1 MRPIKLTT
9 VRGILERIL
18 LTLSLLAFL
27 LQPVSAQSSRMVKGT
42 VTDAQ
47 GEPLAG
53 VTVVVQGSNV
63 FGTTDLNGKYTV
75 NVANPKTA
83 SLEFMLL
90 GMQSIVEPVSGR
102 SEIDVRLLQDNLVID
117 NAVVVGY
124 GETRRKDLTGS
135 VASVD
140 MTELTTRPVATL
152 DDAIMGKASGV
163 MVTKADGAPGGGIR
177 VRIRGG
183 ASLQRGVDPLYIID
197 GIPTEINNDYITSS
211 SDLSYMYTATGSNDI
226 EATGEAYT
234 RSLNSLAGLN
244 PNDIESL
251 TILKD
256 ASATAI
262 YGSKAANGVVIITTK
277 RGSRNTKPQISFNYN
292 FGVGIPHPE
301 TVLTGDQYIA
311 TYKKAIENSLAN
323 MEANQEYIGS
333 SYNRKVTTLKKKYE
347 ELGNIKSANTDWLS
361 LLLRNSISH
370 NADVSMSG
378 GGQNSRYYASLSYT
392 NMEGTILNTGF
403 RRYSGKVS
411 MDNDL
416 SKKLSASI
424 NINFGL
430 TENDVTNGSYGQA
443 LAAPSILAAYNDD
456 GSYANYMSLDNTSI
470 GSGFAT
476 SYLGYQNPLAVAS
489 AVNSAKTYV
498 FKGTLG
504 LQYRILEELVF
515 KTAASYDFKNYNQS
529 NYIPSYLMVGSS
541 NGIQS
546 FEGGSGTE
554 AQSITQGVFWE
565 NTLTY
570 NKIFNEIHHLDAV
583 LGHAWESRRGSF
595 FSASGTNY
603 PDDDFLN
610 GLSSAVTPASVKG
623 ANPSMQNSLLSFF
636 LRVNYSLLDR
646 YLLTFTGRADSSSKF
661 AKAHRTGYFP
671 SGAVAWRISEEN
683 WMKGARWIDEIKL
696 RASLGKTGTQN
707 IDDYMYM
714 TLFSPGSYAGASAL
728 YPSQLGNEGIRW
740 ESTFQKDVG
749 LDFSFF
755 RGRLGGTIAGYWKLT
770 DDALYGISIPPSS
783 GFDSAIA
790 NYASISNNGL
800 EFEFYSDIVRTSDFL
815 WHLDF
820 NFSRNISK
828 VLRLS
833 GGESYVNGATILKEG
848 EPLGLLY
855 AYVAE
860 GIIHT
865 QEELDAYKARFDG
878 RRVGYWASD
887 YPTLGIG
894 SPIFS
899 LNERYRDYKDVV
911 GNSTPDFYG
920 GFSTYFKYRNWKLN
934 ASFTYSYGNELL
946 LVKDLSDMK
955 FDSIA
960 NRSIRVLDAGTGNR
974 PILHAEG
981 RHMLSSLNVY
991 DASYLRMNA
1000 LSLSYDLPA
1009 RLVKSIN
1016 MRYATFFVS
1025 AGNLFTLTKY
1035 PGADPAITDDPYSIG
1050 GGGLDLT
1057 TYPMSKTISIGTR
1070 LGF

>member
-1 MRPIKLTT
+1 MKGMDYKTFT
-9 VRGILERIL
+9 GIFKTML
-18 LTLSLLAFL
+18 LSLCFLASTV
-27 LQPVSAQSSRMVKGT
+27 QPAAAQSGQKVKGT
-42 VTDAQ
+42 VTNVQ
-47 GEPLAG
+47 GEPLVG
-53 VTVVVQGSNV
+53 VAVKVQGSDA
-63 FGTTDLNGKYTV
+63 FGTTDLDGNYSV
-75 NVANPKTA
+75 NVSDPKNA

-90 GMQSIVEPVSGR
+90 GMQTLVEPVSGR
-102 SEIDVRLLQDNLVID
+102 SVVDVKMAEDNLVID

-124 GETRRKDLTGS
+124 GSTKRKDLTGS
-135 VASVD
+135 VSSVD
-140 MTELTTRPVATL
+140 MTELTTRPVTTF
-152 DDAIMGKASGV
+152 DDAIMGKAAGV
-163 MVTKADGAPGGGIR
+163 MVTKADGAPGGGMR

-183 ASLQRGVDPLYIID
+183 SSLQRGVDPLYIID
-197 GIPTEINNDYITSS
+197 GIPTEINNDYIATS

-244 PNDIESL
+244 PNDIESM

-277 RGSRNTKPQISFNYN
+277 RGSRNTKPQVDFNYN
-292 FGVGIPHPE
+292 FGYGIPHPE

-311 TYKKAIENSLAN
+311 TYKQAIENSLAN
-323 MEANQEYIGS
+323 LEANKEYVS
-333 SYNRKVTTLKKKYE
+333 SYDRTVTTLKKKYD
-347 ELGNIKSANTDWLS
+347 ELGSIKSANTDWLS
-361 LLLRNSISH
+361 LLLRNSATH

-378 GGQNSRYYASLSYT
+378 GSQTSRYYTSLSYT
-392 NMEGTILNTGF
+392 NQQGTILNTGF
-403 RRYSGKVS
+403 RRYSGKIS

-416 SKKLSASI
+416 SKRLSASV

-443 LAAPSILAAYNDD
+443 LAAPSILPAYNDD
-456 GSYANYMSLDNTSI
+456 GTFANYMSLDDTSI
-470 GSGFAT
+470 GSGFST

-515 KTAASYDFKNYNQS
+515 KTAASYDYKNYNQS
-529 NYIPSYLMVGSS
+529 NYIPSYLMIGSES
-541 NGIQS
+541 GIQA

-554 AQSITQGVFWE
+554 AQSITNGIFWE
-565 NTLTY
+565 NTLSY
-570 NKIFNEIHHLDAV
+570 NKMFNGIHHLDAV
-583 LGHAWESRRGSF
+583 LGHAWETRRGSF

-603 PDDDFLN
+603 PDDKFLN
-610 GLSSAVTPASVKG
+610 GLSSAVTAASVKG

-661 AKAHRTGYFP
+661 AKANRTGYFP
-671 SGAVAWRISEEN
+671 SGAIAWRISEEN
-683 WMKGARWIDEIKL
+683 WMKDIRWIDEIKL
-696 RASLGKTGTQN
+696 RASIGKTGTQN

-728 YPSQLGNEGIRW
+728 YPSQLGNEGIKW
-740 ESTFQKDVG
+740 ESTFQKDLG

-755 RGRLGGTIAGYWKLT
+755 KGRFGGTVAGYWKTT
-770 DDALYGISIPPSS
+770 DDALYDISVPPSS
-783 GFDSAIA
+783 GFSSAIA
-790 NYASISNNGL
+790 NYASIENNGVEVEL
-800 EFEFYSDIVRTSDFL
+800 YSDIVRTHDFL
-815 WHLDF
+815 WHVNF
-820 NFSRNISK
+820 NVSRNISK

-833 GGESYVNGATILKEG
+833 GGESYINGATILKEG

-860 GIIHT
+860 GIIKT
-865 QEELDAYKARFDG
+865 QEELDAYKERFNA

-894 SPIFS
+894 SPIFT
-899 LNERYRDYKDVV
+899 LNERFRDYRDVV

-920 GFSTYFKYRNWKLN
+920 GFSSFIKYKNWGLN

-960 NRSIRVLDAGTGNR
+960 NRSVRVLDAGTGNR
-974 PILHAEG
+974 PILHATG

-1009 RLVKSIN
+1009 RLVKSVN
-1016 MRYATFFVS
+1016 MRYATFYIS

-1057 TYPMSKTISIGTR
+1057 TYPMSKTFSIGTR

>member
-1 MRPIKLTT
+1 MKSKSIHRVLGRVLMI
-9 VRGILERIL
+9 
-18 LTLSLLAFL
+18 LSLLAVL
-27 LQPVSAQSSRMVKGT
+27 WQPAAAQSSQKVKGT
-42 VTDAQ
+42 VTDTQ
-47 GEPLAG
+47 GQPLVG
-53 VTVVVQGSNV
+53 VTVSVQGASA
-63 FGTTDLNGKYTV
+63 FGTTDLNGNYSV
-75 NVANPKTA
+75 NVPDPKTA

-90 GMQSIVEPVSGR
+90 GMQTLVEPVSGR
-102 SEIDVRLLQDNLVID
+102 PVIDVQMTEDKLIID
-117 NAVVVGY
+117 DAVVVGY
-124 GETRRKDLTGS
+124 GSTKRKDLTGS

-140 MTELTTRPVATL
+140 MTDLTTRPITTF

-183 ASLQRGVDPLYIID
+183 SSLQRGVDPLYIID
-197 GIPTEINNDYITSS
+197 GIPTEINNDYIAAS

-244 PNDIESL
+244 PNDIESM

-292 FGVGIPHPE
+292 FGYGIPHPE
-301 TVLTGDQYIA
+301 QVLTGDQYIA
-311 TYKKAIENSLAN
+311 AYKTAIENSLAN
-323 MEANQEYIGS
+323 LEANKEYVS
-333 SYNRKVTTLKKKYE
+333 SYDRTVATLKKKYE
-347 ELGNIKSANTDWLS
+347 ELGTIKNANTDWLS
-361 LLLRNSISH
+361 LLLRNSATH

-378 GGQNSRYYASLSYT
+378 GSQTSRYYASLSYT
-392 NMEGTILNTGF
+392 NQQGTILNTGF
-403 RRYSGKVS
+403 RRYAGKLS
-411 MDNDL
+411 LDNDL
-416 SKKLSASI
+416 TKKLSA
-424 NINFGL
+424 NINVHFGL

-456 GSYANYMSLDNTSI
+456 GSLANYMSLDNTSI
-470 GSGFAT
+470 GAGFSS

-489 AVNSAKTYV
+489 AVNSAKTYT

-504 LQYRILEELVF
+504 LQYRFMDELVF
-515 KTAASYDFKNYNQS
+515 KTAASFDFKNYNQS
-529 NYIPSYLMVGSS
+529 NYIPSYLMVGSE
-541 NGIQS
+541 NGIQE

-554 AQSITQGVFWE
+554 AQSNTTGVFWE
-565 NTLTY
+565 NTLSY
-570 NKIFNEIHHLDAV
+570 NKIFQGIHHLDAV
-583 LGHAWESRRGSF
+583 LGHAWETRRASF
-595 FSASGTNY
+595 FSASGTQY
-603 PDDDFLN
+603 PDDEFLN
-610 GLSSAVTPASVKG
+610 GLSSAVIPASVKG
-623 ANPSMQNSLLSFF
+623 ANPSMQNALLSFF
-636 LRVNYSLLDR
+636 LRVNYTLLDR
-646 YLLTFTGRADSSSKF
+646 YLFTFTGRADSSSKF
-661 AKAHRTGYFP
+661 AKANRTGYFP
-671 SGAVAWRISEEN
+671 SGAVAWRISEED
-683 WMKGARWIDEIKL
+683 WMKGARWIDELKI
-696 RASLGKTGTQN
+696 RASIGKTGTQN

-714 TLFSPGSYAGASAL
+714 TLFAPGSYAGLSAM
-728 YPSQLGNEGIRW
+728 YPIQLGNEGIKW
-740 ESTFQKDVG
+740 ESTLQKDLG

-755 RGRLGGTIAGYWKLT
+755 KGRLGGTVAGYWKTT
-770 DDALYGISIPPSS
+770 DDALYNISVPPSS
-783 GFDSAIA
+783 GFNEAIA
-790 NYASISNNGL
+790 NYASIGNKGL
-800 EFEFYSDIVRTSDFL
+800 ELELYTDIVKTEDFL
-815 WHLDF
+815 WHFDF
-820 NFSRNISK
+820 NISRNISK
-828 VLRLS
+828 VLKLS
-833 GGESYVNGATILKEG
+833 GGKDFVDGATILKEG

-865 QEELDAYKARFDG
+865 QAELDAYKERFNG

-911 GNSTPDFYG
+911 GCSTPDFYG
-920 GFSTYFKYRNWKLN
+920 GFSTSFRYLNWKLN

-960 NRSIRVLDAGTGNR
+960 NRSVRILEAGTGNR
-974 PILHAEG
+974 PILHATG

-1009 RLVKSIN
+1009 RLVKSVN
-1016 MRYATFFVS
+1016 MRYATFYVS

-1035 PGADPAITDDPYSIG
+1035 PGADPAITDNPYSIG

-1057 TYPMSKTISIGTR
+1057 TYPMSRTFSIGTR

>member
-1 MRPIKLTT
+1 MHSNSVHSLFRRALL
-9 VRGILERIL
+9 ILSFLAL
-18 LTLSLLAFL
+18 LVQPAF
-27 LQPVSAQSSRMVKGT
+27 AQSGQRVRGT

-53 VTVVVQGSNV
+53 VTVSVPGSNA
-63 FGTTDLNGKYTV
+63 FGTTDAGGNYSI

-83 SLEFMLL
+83 SLEFRLL
-90 GMQSIVEPVSGR
+90 GMQTLVEPVSGR
-102 SEIDVRLLQDNLVID
+102 SVIDVRLAEDNLVID

-124 GETRRKDLTGS
+124 GSTKRKDLTGS
-135 VASVD
+135 VAAVD
-140 MTELTTRPVATL
+140 MSELTTRPITTL

-197 GIPTEINNDYITSS
+197 GIPTEVNNDYIAAS

-244 PNDIESL
+244 PNDIESM

-277 RGSRNTKPQISFNYN
+277 RGSRNTKPQVNFNYN
-292 FGVGIPHPE
+292 FGYGIPHPE
-301 TVLTGDQYIA
+301 QLLTGDQYIA
-311 TYKKAIENSLAN
+311 SYKKAIENSLAN
-323 MEANQEYIGS
+323 LEANKEYVS
-333 SYNRKVTTLKKKYE
+333 SYDRTVANLKQKYD
-347 ELGNIKSANTDWLS
+347 ELGTIKNANTDWLS
-361 LLLRNSISH
+361 LLLRNSATH
-370 NADVSMSG
+370 NADISMSG
-378 GGQNSRYYASLSYT
+378 GSQTSRYYSSLSYT
-392 NMEGTILNTGF
+392 NQQGTILNTGF
-403 RRYSGKVS
+403 RRYAGKVS

-443 LAAPSILAAYNDD
+443 LAAPPILAAYNDD
-456 GSYANYMSLDNTSI
+456 GTYANYMSMNNTSI

-489 AVNSAKTYV
+489 AVNSAKTYI

-515 KTAASYDFKNYNQS
+515 KTAASFDYKNYNQS
-529 NYIPSYLMVGSS
+529 NYIPSYLMVGSDS
-541 NGIQS
+541 GIQS
-546 FEGGSGTE
+546 YEGGSGTE
-554 AQSITQGVFWE
+554 AQSITTGIFWE
-565 NTLTY
+565 NTLSY
-570 NKIFNEIHHLDAV
+570 NKVFNGIHHLDAV
-583 LGHAWESRRGSF
+583 LGHAWETRKASF

-603 PDDDFLN
+603 PDDEFLN
-610 GLSSAVTPASVKG
+610 GLSSAVTPAAVKG
-623 ANPSMQNSLLSFF
+623 ANPSMQNALLSFF
-636 LRVNYSLLDR
+636 LRVNYTLLDR
-646 YLLTFTGRADSSSKF
+646 YLFTFTGRADSSSKF
-661 AKAHRTGYFP
+661 AKANRTGYFP

-696 RASLGKTGTQN
+696 RASIGKTGTQN

-728 YPSQLGNEGIRW
+728 YPSQLGNEGIKW
-740 ESTFQKDVG
+740 ESTFQKDLG

-755 RGRLGGTIAGYWKLT
+755 KGRLGGTFAAYWKTT
-770 DDALYGISIPPSS
+770 DDALYDISVPPSS
-783 GFDSAIA
+783 GFSTAIA
-790 NYASISNNGL
+790 NYASIENNGL
-800 EFEFYSDIVRTSDFL
+800 EFELYTDPVRTKDFV
-815 WHLDF
+815 WHVDF
-820 NFSRNISK
+820 NISRNISK
-828 VLRLS
+828 VLKLS

-848 EPLGLLY
+848 ESLGLLY

-860 GIIHT
+860 GIIQT
-865 QEELDAYKARFDG
+865 QAELDAYKERFNE
-878 RRVGYWASD
+878 RRVGFWASD

-899 LNERYRDYKDVV
+899 INERYRDYKDVV

-920 GFSTYFKYRNWKLN
+920 GFSTSFSLKNWKLN

-960 NRSIRVLDAGTGNR
+960 NRSARVLDAGTGNR
-974 PILHAEG
+974 PILHATG

-1009 RLVKSIN
+1009 RLVKSVR
-1016 MRYATFFVS
+1016 MRYATFYVS
-1025 AGNLFTLTKY
+1025 AGNLFTITKY

-1057 TYPMSKTISIGTR
+1057 TYPMSKTFSIGTR